1 MFLRGKGP
9 QNRIYGNVDLYVCIW
24 DKLLI
29 NNNLKVRIMN
39 TNEMFFITQ
48 KIIKNFVSIHDPE
61 YFEEILSDDAEIIL
75 TVNGQEFRRN
85 KEQYV
90 KNLKQAF
97 SENIGNMHILNLSF
111 EINSPSTIKVMD
123 KSIQVRKGHGL
134 NESGEG
140 AYFVDDVGLYSFIE
154 EGENLKI
161 SKIEHTYTKIKT
173 NGE

>member
-1 MFLRGKGP
+1 
-9 QNRIYGNVDLYVCIW
+9 
-24 DKLLI
+24 
-29 NNNLKVRIMN
+29 MN
-39 TNEMFFITQ
+39 TNEMLFIAQ
-48 KIIKNFVSIHDPE
+48 NIIKNFVSIHDPE
-61 YFEEILSDDAEIIL
+61 YFEEILSEDAEIIL

-97 SENIGNMHILNLSF
+97 SENIGSMHLLSLCF
-111 EINSPSTIKVMD
+111 EVSSPSTIKVME
-123 KSIQVRKGHGL
+123 KSIQGRKGHGL

-140 AYFVDDVGLYSFIE
+140 LYYVDDMGLYTFIK

-161 SKIEHTYTKIKT
+161 SKIQHTYTKIKT